1 MYKKERDSQPEKTRL
16 WLYYQK
22 KVWREGW
29 IRVWDENI
37 HTNTYQVDNEKGT
50 RTESNR
56 TGNSPE
62 QTEKKAEDWIYIF
75 A

>member
-1 MYKKERDSQPEKTRL
+1 MKIYTLIHIKLTMKKDLNRT
-16 WLYYQK
+16 
-22 KVWREGW
+22 
-29 IRVWDENI
+29 
-37 HTNTYQVDNEKGT
+37 GT

-62 QTEKKAEDWIYIF
+62 QTEEKAEDWIYIY